1 MTFSKKIVFLAAAFS
16 VSTGF
21 ATNTTSGVGYSLNA
35 DWFNQIVNNTPAASS
50 DCPVVDVDVNNAGY
64 KVALQTSFYGSL
76 SGHLSQ
82 WYPKNE
88 IWTSIAIGPMVNSF
102 GIIFTKVDSL
112 DRLDTAKAKSLPLKV
127 NELANWSEGDSAY
140 WESQGGVTFYAGFG
154 TGIVGIGT
162 FGVAT
167 GGWAN
172 YLEKTGANSV
182 YVEKAKTHIESIS
195 LGGNIGPINANA
207 EQVFETSKGLNFEF
221 NLAVEGANEAFER
234 FMAGDAAF
242 ATEMSRVLNSGVKKV
257 ADTNSKM
264 SGRSYSIGIATP
276 FIPIFSLKATK
287 SNDVNHEEEIT
298 SDDEI
303 VVKDYGVYKKS
314 KVLRWLLA
322 DHRKESTIF
331 KGGIKTVTS
340 AASEADKLNFLADF
354 NLNTTISGNTKT
366 TEQLYGN
373 FKYSYQSDF
382 GSESKLNE
390 KIQYAKFVSG
400 LSAQRETCVSVPS
413 MSDSLKYN
421 QVILEMNLSDEYI
434 REIIGS
440 GRSGAGFLDRMQ
452 ARAKNVDSRA
462 RANINCN
469 AMNDGENGSRTVDPM
484 CLVDSVDKVFSKL
497 KKSAN
502 EIHAGLFA
510 TDRKGFSQAM
520 ADFGKAVWQNPSV
533 FSTFYEKGMDCG
545 VELKFEVSGQR
556 ITRFQRAIK
565 HTYKSTCQ

>member
-1 MTFSKKIVFLAAAFS
+1 MTLSKRIVFLATALS
-16 VSTGF
+16 VTTGF
-21 ATNTTSGVGYSLNA
+21 ATNTSSGSGYSLNA
-35 DWFNQIVNNTPAASS
+35 DWFNQIVNSTPAASS
-50 DCPVVDVDVNNAGY
+50 ECPAVDVDVNNAGY
-64 KVALQTSFYGSL
+64 KVAMQTSFYGAL

-82 WYPKNE
+82 WYPTSQ

-127 NELANWSEGDSAY
+127 DELANWTEGDSAY
-140 WESQGGVTFYAGFG
+140 WESQGGVTFYAGLG

-172 YLEKTGANSV
+172 YLEKTGANTV
-182 YVEKAKTHIESIS
+182 YVEKAKTHIDSIS
-195 LGGNIGPINANA
+195 LGVNVGPITANA

-221 NLAVEGANEAFER
+221 NLAVAGANEAFER
-234 FMAGDAAF
+234 FMAGDAAY
-242 ATEMSRVLNSGVKKV
+242 ATDMSRVLNSGVKKV

-264 SGRSYSIGIATP
+264 TGRSYSLGIATP
-276 FIPIFSLKATK
+276 IIPIFSFKSTK

-303 VVKDYGVYKKS
+303 VVKDYGVYKKT

-322 DHRKESTIF
+322 DHRKESTMF
-331 KGGIKTVTS
+331 KGGVKTVTS
-340 AASEADKLNFLADF
+340 PISEADKTIIVD
-354 NLNTTISGNTKT
+354 NLKFATALSGATKT
-366 TEQLYGN
+366 TEKLYGN

-382 GSESKLNE
+382 GDESKLNE
-390 KIQYAKFVSG
+390 KIKYAQFVSG
-400 LSAQRETCVSVPS
+400 LNTQRETCVSVPS
-413 MSDSLKYN
+413 MRDSLKYN

-434 REIIGS
+434 REIIGN

-452 ARAKNVDSRA
+452 ARAKNADSRA
-462 RANINCN
+462 RMNINCN
-469 AMNDGENGSRTVDPM
+469 TMNDGESGSRTVDPM
-484 CLVDSVDKVFSKL
+484 CQVDSVDKVFSKL
-497 KKSAN
+497 KKSAI
-502 EIHAGLFA
+502 EIRAGLSA
-510 TDRKGFSQAM
+510 ADRKGFSQAM

-533 FSTFYEKGMDCG
+533 FSTFYETGMDCG

-556 ITRFQRAIK
+556 ITRFQRAAQ